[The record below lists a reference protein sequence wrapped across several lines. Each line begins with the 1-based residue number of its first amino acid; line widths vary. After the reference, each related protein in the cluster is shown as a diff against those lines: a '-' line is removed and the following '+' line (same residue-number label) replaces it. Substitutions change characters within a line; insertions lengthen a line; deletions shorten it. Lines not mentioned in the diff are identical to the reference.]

1 MIPSFSSP
9 NPKATWFATLTV
21 KQWKYSR
28 TPVTRTL
35 EGNEKQFELA
45 GNSSYRGKFQANFY
59 LGKGN
64 LVRISGKFEL
74 SRFYCNKQCC
84 FLLFCDQ

>member
-1 MIPSFSSP
+1 MIPSF

-21 KQWKYSR
+21 TQWKYSG

-35 EGNEKQFELA
+35 KGNEKQFELA
-45 GNSSYRGKFQANFY
+45 RNSNYRGTFQGNFY
-59 LGKGN
+59 EGKGN
-64 LVRISGKFEL
+64 LVRVSREFEL

>member
-21 KQWKYSR
+21 QQLKYSI

-45 GNSSYRGKFQANFY
+45 GNSSYRGKFQENFDQ
-59 LGKGN
+59 GKEN
-64 LVRISGKFEL
+64 LVRVSGEFEL
-74 SRFYCNKQCC
+74 SRF
-84 FLLFCDQ
+84 

>member
-45 GNSSYRGKFQANFY
+45 GNSSYRGKFQGSFY
-59 LGKGN
+59 QGKGN
-64 LVRISGKFEL
+64 LVRVSGEFEL